1 MFKTLALLDSVR
13 MYSDAD
19 LFCLVTDGAAPGSAE
34 GKHFDQLEHFSE
46 GFFAR
51 MKSKYS
57 GDKLRWAL
65 KPVYM
70 KHLLEKGYDK
80 VIYCDND
87 IFFYASPEDLFARL
101 DGSDLLLT
109 PHFYA
114 AGPSPQPNWFEATF
128 RIGLYNAGF
137 VGISKRGIAILDWWA
152 GCCLYNVKKAFRRG
166 LFDDQKY
173 LDLAPVLFD
182 NVEIVKDKGYNLA
195 GWNCRNY
202 NIVRGADG
210 QVEADGSRLVFI
222 HFAALSMSAFAAADH
237 PLHAEYKQ
245 YLSALQRHF
254 PGFAAEKN
262 KLDKRSVL
270 SYFYYL
276 RWLIIRKFEKP

>member
-1 MFKTLALLDSVR
+1 
-13 MYSDAD
+13 MYSDAA
-19 LFCLVTDGAAPGSAE
+19 LFCLVTDGGAPVSAE
-34 GKHFDQLEHFSE
+34 GRHFDQLEDLNE
-46 GFFAR
+46 GFFGK

-70 KHLLEKGYDK
+70 RHLLEQGYDK

-101 DGSDLLLT
+101 DDSDLLLT

-114 AGPSPQPNWFEATF
+114 ADPSTHPNWFEAAF
-128 RIGLYNAGF
+128 RIGLYNVGF
-137 VGISKRGIAILDWWA
+137 VGISKSGAAILDWWA

-182 NVEIVKDKGYNLA
+182 RVGIVKEKGYNLA
-195 GWNCRNY
+195 GWNYRNY
-202 NIVRGADG
+202 NITRGDDG
-210 QVEADGSRLVFI
+210 HAEAEGSRLVFI
-222 HFAALSMSAFAAADH
+222 HFAALSMSAFAAGDH

-245 YLSALQRHF
+245 YVSALQRHF
-254 PGFAAEKN
+254 PGFVPEKN